1 MQKYG
6 AYRQEI
12 EMRKAQKQEVLS
24 CIESLWQ
31 AHEEIKTALK
41 QNNYSRAQNML
52 SECQNFAVSL
62 GENIEKLEGEG
73 HITVSWLEK
82 YCEALYWIFEEL
94 NSADG
99 ADIGK
104 IGKELQKQLM
114 RIENS
119 AKHDIHIRTEV
130 VFLPYKASM
139 WDSLE
144 SVWKAAD
151 EDPDCDAY
159 VIPIPYYDKNPDES
173 FRERH
178 YELYQYP
185 EYVPVTKYEDYDFE
199 KRKPDKIYIHNPY
212 DEYNY
217 ITSVEPFFYSTNLKK
232 YTEQLVY
239 IPYFILDEIEPD
251 NRQAVDGMK
260 HFCTLPGVAHANQV
274 IVQSEKMKQI
284 YVNVLTE
291 AYGNIDANGQRW
303 ENKILGLGSPKID
316 KVLNTH
322 KEDLKI
328 PEEWLKIIQKP
339 DGSRKKIVFYNTGVN
354 ALMELNEKVLKKMRH
369 VFSVFRDN
377 QEKVALLWRPHPLFK
392 ATINSMRPQ
401 LRKEYERIIREYRL
415 EGWGIFDETADMNR
429 AIALS
434 DAYYGDYSSIVQ
446 LYQKTGKPIMIQ
458 NIEVI

>member
-1 MQKYG
+1 
-6 AYRQEI
+6 
-12 EMRKAQKQEVLS
+12 MRKAQKQEVLG
-24 CIESLWQ
+24 CIESLRE
-31 AHEEIKTALK
+31 AHEEIKAALK
-41 QNNYSRAQNML
+41 QSNYSRAQNML
-52 SECQNFAVSL
+52 GECQDFAVSL

-82 YCEALYWIFEEL
+82 YCEALYRIFGEL

-99 ADIGK
+99 VGIGK
-104 IGKELQKQLM
+104 IDKELRKQLV

-119 AKHDIHIRTEV
+119 AKHDIRIRTEV

-159 VIPIPYYDKNPDES
+159 VIPIPYYDKNPDQS

-178 YELYQYP
+178 YEIYQYP
-185 EYVPVTKYEDYDFE
+185 EYVPVIKYADYDFE
-199 KRKPDKIYIHNPY
+199 KRMPDKIYIHNPY
-212 DEYNY
+212 DECNY
-217 ITSVEPFFYSTNLKK
+217 MTSVEPFFYSKNLKK

-239 IPYFILDEIEPD
+239 IPYFILPEIAPD

-260 HFCTLPGVAHANQV
+260 HFCTLPGVIYADQV
-274 IVQSEKMKQI
+274 IVQSEDMKQI
-284 YVNVLTE
+284 YINVLTE

-316 KVLNTH
+316 KVLSTH
-322 KEDLKI
+322 REDLEI
-328 PEEWLKIIQKP
+328 PEEWMKIIQKP
-339 DGSRKKIVFYNTGVN
+339 DGSRKKVVFYNTSIG
-354 ALMELNEKVLKKMRH
+354 ALLQLNEKVLQKMRY
-369 VFSVFRDN
+369 VFSVFREN
-377 QEKVALLWRPHPLFK
+377 QEKVTLLWRPHPLIE

-401 LRKEYERIIREYRL
+401 LREEYEQIVREYRQ
-415 EGWGIFDETADMNR
+415 EGWGIYDDTADINR

-434 DAYYGDYSSIVQ
+434 DAYYGDPSSVLQ